1 MLRKIIA
8 VAIGLAAWVVVA
20 TLLNLLMRAT
30 WPGYA
35 AGEPAMAFDTGM
47 LAARLGNGA
56 LSSFAA
62 GVATAWIAKGSRM
75 PVAALAILLA
85 LVFIPVHVNL
95 WSRFP
100 AWYHATFLA
109 SLVVLTLL
117 GGRIMAK
124 HMAKYR
130 AAAPSA

>member
-20 TLLNLLMRAT
+20 TLLNLLMRGA

-35 AGEPAMAFDTGM
+35 AGEPAMAFDSAM

-56 LSSFAA
+56 LASLAA
-62 GVATAWIAKGSRM
+62 GLATAWIAKGSRI

-85 LVFIPVHVNL
+85 LVFLPVHVSL

-100 AWYHATFLA
+100 AWYHVTFLL
-109 SLVVLTLL
+109 SLIVLTLL
-117 GGRIMAK
+117 GGRIMARS
-124 HMAKYR
+124 MAK
-130 AAAPSA
+130 

>member
-8 VAIGLAAWVVVA
+8 VAIGLGTWVVVA
-20 TLLNLLMRAT
+20 TPLNLLMRGA

-35 AGEPAMAFDTGM
+35 AGEPAMAFDTAM

-56 LSSFAA
+56 LSSLAA
-62 GVATAWIAKGSRM
+62 GMATASIAKGSRM

-85 LVFIPVHVNL
+85 LVFLPVHVSL

-100 AWYHATFLA
+100 VWYHLTFLV

-117 GGRIMAK
+117 GGRIIASSVASSVASSMAK
-124 HMAKYR
+124 
-130 AAAPSA
+130 